1 MKLAWLGYAGIILPV
16 IGATYGGL
24 MIASDLEIKL
34 DAAYDMSQDAH
45 DRIGEVHMQID
56 MLKQGA
62 EYAGKEDDRELK
74 DAVERIEMSLYNMG
88 EQLSF
93 KEKELTR
100 QLQEVSGRLAL
111 VDGVMSGL
119 EKKSYDN
126 VSFTQLDGI
135 REQIFSV
142 RDSVNELKMDT
153 GPDPMQEIMNLRR
166 EMEDLRRMMDE
177 HHSGNWN

>member
-1 MKLAWLGYAGIILPV
+1 MKLAWLGYAGVILPV
-16 IGATYGGL
+16 LGATYGGL

-34 DAAYDMSQDAH
+34 NAAYEMAEDAH
-45 DRIGEVHMQID
+45 DRIGELHKDID
-56 MLKQGA
+56 MLEQAA

-74 DAVERIEMSLYNMG
+74 DAVERIEMSLFNMG

-111 VDGVMSGL
+111 VDGIMGGL

-142 RDSVNELKMDT
+142 RDSLNELKMT
-153 GPDPMQEIMNLRR
+153 NGPDPMQEIINLRR

>member
-16 IGATYGGL
+16 LGATYGGL
-24 MIASDLEIKL
+24 MIASDLEQKL

-62 EYAGKEDDRELK
+62 EFAGKEDDRELK
-74 DAVERIEMSLYNMG
+74 DAVERIEMSLYNI
-88 EQLSF
+88 
-93 KEKELTR
+93 TR